1 MKILFFDGHCNLCN
15 TLVDWL
21 IRRDKK
27 NVLKYASLQGETAK
41 AQLPS
46 IYQSTGDVDTVLY
59 LKDGKV
65 FMRTRAVL
73 HVLRDLGLPWSI
85 LSMLLIFPSFT
96 LDWGYRLVAHFRYKI
111 FGKKDT
117 CRIPT
122 REEREKILP

>member
-27 NVLKYASLQGETAK
+27 NIFKFASLQGETAK
-41 AQLPS
+41 IHLPS
-46 IYQSTGDVDTVLY
+46 VYRSTGDVDTVLY
-59 LKDGKV
+59 MKNGKV
-65 FMRTRAVL
+65 YMRSRAVL
-73 HVLRDLGLPWSI
+73 HVLKDLGLPWS
-85 LSMLLIFPSFT
+85 LTSVLLVLPTVT
-96 LDWGYRLVAHFRYKI
+96 LDWGYRLVARFRYKV

-122 REEREKILP
+122 PAEREKILP